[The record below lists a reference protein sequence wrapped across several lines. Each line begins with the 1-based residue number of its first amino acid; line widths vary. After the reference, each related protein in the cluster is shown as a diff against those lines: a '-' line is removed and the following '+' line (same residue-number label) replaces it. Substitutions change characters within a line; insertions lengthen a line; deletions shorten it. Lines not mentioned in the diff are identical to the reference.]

1 MEDDQIIALYWQ
13 RSEDAIHET
22 AQKYGKYCRTIAYNI
37 LQSFEDSEEC
47 VNDTWAKVWDA
58 IPPFRPNNLAVFLG
72 KVTRNLALDRYR
84 KNAAGKR
91 GYGQTAMA
99 FEEITACIPASDHA
113 QQLIDDMALRD
124 LLNQFLASLAEE
136 DRKIFMLRYWYMSS
150 IKDIAAK
157 YGITESRVKMSLF
170 RSRRQL
176 KSRLQKEGVAL

>member
-47 VNDTWAKVWDA
+47 VNDAWAKVWDA
-58 IPPFRPNNLAVFLG
+58 IPPFRPGNLAVFLG

-84 KNAAGKR
+84 KNSAGKR
-91 GYGQTAMA
+91 GSGQTAIA
-99 FEEITACIPASDHA
+99 FEEIAICIPTSDHA

-124 LLNQFLASLAEE
+124 LLNQFLASLAEN
-136 DRKIFMLRYWYMSS
+136 DRKIFMLRYWYISS

-157 YGITESRVKMSLF
+157 LGVTESRVKMSLF

-176 KSRLQKEGVAL
+176 KSRLQKEGITL